1 MGVCTSNVNEAIKR
15 KNATMRCLIFALAI
29 CLSIASTVYSQKTER
44 NERNSFVQIPR
55 EIVLPVI
62 VFQPSSPLQ
71 FEKVERLLKMDGG
84 GANIYQLR
92 NRSLKPIRRFAVSY
106 LLGEGTGGSWE
117 WEGSSGEVIM
127 PSQLAPSPVGDESMR
142 FIPLTEELR
151 EKLELNGR
159 MKTVVFYMVERVE
172 FTDGSTFIDEL
183 AAKALKS
190 YLDDISDKLY
200 RSTDSSAEKV
210 HSNKKHRR

>member
-1 MGVCTSNVNEAIKR
+1 M
-15 KNATMRCLIFALAI
+15 AI
-29 CLSIASTVYSQKTER
+29 CLLIASTVYSQKADR
-44 NERNSFVQIPR
+44 NEPDSFVLIPR

-71 FEKVERLLKMDGG
+71 FEKVERLLRMDGG

-92 NRSLKPIRRFAVSY
+92 NRSLKHIRRFTVSY

-117 WEGSSGEVIM
+117 WEGSSGELIM
-127 PSQLAPSPVGDESMR
+127 PGQLAPSPVGDPSIR
-142 FIPLTEELR
+142 VIPLSDELR
-151 EKLELNGR
+151 ERLELRGG

-172 FTDGSTFIDEL
+172 FTDGSTFTDES

-200 RSTDSSAEKV
+200 RATRHSSRK
-210 HSNKKHRR
+210 RPL